1 MENQVMVVY
10 NWTAKEGKSEALK
23 AIYQEVTNQMKANE
37 PGALNV
43 QCYFDEAKS
52 KLVVMDLFQ
61 DAGAV
66 GFHLGTT
73 AGAHFQSLLEIAIPG
88 EFLFMGNIPQEMQ
101 EAAKGMGL
109 QATFAPNVFGFEKVV
124 S

>member
-1 MENQVMVVY
+1 MVVY
-10 NWTAKEGKSEALK
+10 NWTAKEGQSEALK

-37 PGALNV
+37 PGTLNV
-43 QCYFDEAKS
+43 QCYFDAANS
-52 KLVVMDLFQ
+52 KLVIMDLFKN
-61 DAGAV
+61 AESV

-88 EFLFMGNIPQEMQ
+88 EFLFMGDVPQEMQ

-109 QATFAPNVFGFEKVV
+109 KAVFAPKVFGFETAAV
-124 S
+124 